1 MKGLTVCLHF
11 GKICFVSIVIP
22 LIQSSSESISSK
34 DLTYKWKGN
43 NFYLF

>member
-1 MKGLTVCLHF
+1 MKGLTVCLRF
-11 GKICFVSIVIP
+11 GKIGFVSLVIP

-43 NFYLF
+43 HFYLF